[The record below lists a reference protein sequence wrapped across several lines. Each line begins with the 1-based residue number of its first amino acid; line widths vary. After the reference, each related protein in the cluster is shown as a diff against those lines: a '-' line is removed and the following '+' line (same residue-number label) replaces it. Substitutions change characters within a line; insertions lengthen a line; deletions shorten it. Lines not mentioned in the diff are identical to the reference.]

1 MQLLTAR
8 IIHKCLKK
16 LLAAGTPLALEK
28 LLKLLQIARPSLR
41 EEDQGLTEY
50 TSPLKEM
57 VEKYK
62 APSRLLLLMQNFL
75 ELPRAR
81 LEADSSWVLQEGSEV
96 HQQRGGD
103 ADMHPVENVFVYLK

>member
-75 ELPRAR
+75 ELNEPDWKPTRAGSFKKALKCTSNEGEMQTCIR
-81 LEADSSWVLQEGSEV
+81 LRTCSST
-96 HQQRGGD
+96 
-103 ADMHPVENVFVYLK
+103 